1 MDFLLFFIGLI
12 SLFKGRTHSV
22 ITIITILSS
31 RYLQLPIH
39 SSFAVNFLFPH
50 NVEDVGLLLYIIWFI
65 TYLAKGRVVRS
76 HPMIKYVVI
85 FYLFLVAS
93 SIYDVSIGTPLGDT
107 IKYMRQWLLLT
118 VVFIAPNIS
127 LSTIK
132 QSLKQLTTITIYICL
147 YLLFIRITHIT
158 DVLELTSADGRGIKP
173 PSYTMICSLLVWA
186 NPWGLTNSKK
196 YTYLIILMLPVILSL
211 KITYTITIVA
221 LIMLYTLTKRNIDG
235 IKRVITIVVIVIGVA
250 FFASSASEFMGRVS
264 EITTNLSTLSLEDIE
279 SEDNFTYRLAHSS
292 ERLQYILKSP
302 DKMIR
307 GLGFITEK
315 NYKRE
320 EFIIGLWDED
330 KNMVTQLD
338 TGDIAWSILFLR
350 LGLLG
355 LAIYLCGYFKLIA
368 VMIKNRA
375 VSDIYGIYAVVFIVF
390 LTFTSLGN
398 TIITMGEFFF
408 IPLLITN
415 YSKLRYENSSRDL
428 VA

>member
-1 MDFLLFFIGLI
+1 
-12 SLFKGRTHSV
+12 
-22 ITIITILSS
+22 
-31 RYLQLPIH
+31 
-39 SSFAVNFLFPH
+39 
-50 NVEDVGLLLYIIWFI
+50 
-65 TYLAKGRVVRS
+65 
-76 HPMIKYVVI
+76 
-85 FYLFLVAS
+85 
-93 SIYDVSIGTPLGDT
+93 
-107 IKYMRQWLLLT
+107 
-118 VVFIAPNIS
+118 
-127 LSTIK
+127 
-132 QSLKQLTTITIYICL
+132 
-147 YLLFIRITHIT
+147 
-158 DVLELTSADGRGIKP
+158 
-173 PSYTMICSLLVWA
+173 
-186 NPWGLTNSKK
+186 
-196 YTYLIILMLPVILSL
+196 
-211 KITYTITIVA
+211 
-221 LIMLYTLTKRNIDG
+221 MLYTLTKRNIDG

>member
-158 DVLELTSADGRGIKP
+158 DVLELTSTDGRGIKP